1 MREEM
6 RFTLNRVSKLFLC
19 RPFAGLFFFIFHF
32 FFVFCFLVN
41 GWSWNVVVNCYL
53 FIFFHLLRSY
63 VASLS
68 FGTFVT
74 SKSLALMS
82 EYNKNEKRKT
92 ETPFKFLL
100 IRTLP
105 KCNEDF
111 FFVEWLQESRAWN
124 LMSTGSQAM
133 DY

>member
-1 MREEM
+1 MSYRYTVIFSVMYSMLTPDARGNEIH
-6 RFTLNRVSKLFLC
+6 LKPRVQTIFMWALC
-19 RPFAGLFFFIFHF
+19 WTVFFIFHF

-41 GWSWNVVVNCYL
+41 GWSCNVVVNCYL
-53 FIFFHLLRSY
+53 FMFFHLLRSY

-111 FFVEWLQESRAWN
+111 FFVE
-124 LMSTGSQAM
+124 
-133 DY
+133 